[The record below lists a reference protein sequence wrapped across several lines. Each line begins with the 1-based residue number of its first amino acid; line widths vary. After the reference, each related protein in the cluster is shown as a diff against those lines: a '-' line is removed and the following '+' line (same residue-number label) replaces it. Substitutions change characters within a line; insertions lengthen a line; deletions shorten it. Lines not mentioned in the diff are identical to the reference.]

1 MRKVLFIFFALCLSV
16 AVQAK
21 TSKVETTTLYMYA
34 LSTSFKDSVV
44 YMTDIQ
50 KVDGAYLL
58 PKGFL
63 GGMTEYV
70 SQLNSHFA
78 AKGFVDGTKRT
89 NVVFFKTTRQKA
101 EKAYMKLRKRYQ
113 NPAVILTPLPESEFT
128 FKAVAP
134 FVEESQK

>member
-21 TSKVETTTLYMYA
+21 KSKVETTTLYMYA

-89 NVVFFKTTRQKA
+89 NVVFFQKTRQKA

-134 FVEESQK
+134 SVEEY